1 MQTVDDTLKIIAR
14 WMREHR
20 LEIAV
25 EKTEAILLS
34 RKRKVDHIR
43 FNFKD
48 IIINPVKQVNYLGF
62 HIDRALTM
70 GLHIKEVCLKSQ
82 RTAKALSAILPNVRG
97 PTPAK
102 RRVLAYACQNIIM
115 YGAPVWNEATN
126 MHVNKKRLEGAQ
138 RVMALRV
145 CSAYRTTSTEAALV
159 ISGLVPL
166 HLLSRERER
175 LFLKGEV
182 QTRASREMERNRTVQ
197 QWQAEWEV
205 SQKGRWTYKLIP
217 NINMWIK
224 RKHGEVN
231 FYLTQI
237 LSGHGNFGSYLCKIG
252 KREVAECR
260 YCAEP
265 NDTPEHTMFACP
277 RWEQERCEARMTI
290 GGNISADT
298 FLKSVTERR
307 ENFEAISKLAQ
318 NILEAKYSEE
328 QG

>member
-1 MQTVDDTLKIIAR
+1 
-14 WMREHR
+14 
-20 LEIAV
+20 
-25 EKTEAILLS
+25 
-34 RKRKVDHIR
+34 
-43 FNFKD
+43 
-48 IIINPVKQVNYLGF
+48 
-62 HIDRALTM
+62 
-70 GLHIKEVCLKSQ
+70 
-82 RTAKALSAILPNVRG
+82 
-97 PTPAK
+97 
-102 RRVLAYACQNIIM
+102 
-115 YGAPVWNEATN
+115 

-159 ISGLVPL
+159 ISSLVPL

-182 QTRASREMERNRTVQ
+182 QTRASREMERN
-197 QWQAEWEV
+197 
-205 SQKGRWTYKLIP
+205 
-217 NINMWIK
+217 
-224 RKHGEVN
+224 
-231 FYLTQI
+231 
-237 LSGHGNFGSYLCKIG
+237 LCKIG

-277 RWEQERCEARMTI
+277 RWEQERCEARMMI

-298 FLKSVTERR
+298 FLKSITERR
-307 ENFEAISKLAQ
+307 ENFEGISKLAQ